1 MKRAALLSALSF
13 SALTGCVGDGVEFG
27 GVSGPAPIPANAV
40 PCDQAG
46 LTVAQRARVVVPDE
60 VPMFFMAAQ
69 NYQSVHNMRLSY
81 DVDQQG
87 KAFNVRYI
95 GPPEYLKH
103 STRQKLIRSAADYI
117 QASRYTWPDEA
128 AFATGCEFE
137 LSYIVDWDHAAD
149 GNVDQA
155 GSHKEE

>member
-1 MKRAALLSALSF
+1 
-13 SALTGCVGDGVEFG
+13 
-27 GVSGPAPIPANAV
+27 
-40 PCDQAG
+40 
-46 LTVAQRARVVVPDE
+46 
-60 VPMFFMAAQ
+60 MAAQ
-69 NYQSVHNMRLSY
+69 NYQSVHSMRLSY